1 MAKTPVFS
9 FRLKQEL
16 QDQIKEI
23 SKAYGSPNPRAFVRE
38 LIETV
43 LSGDIGRAN
52 AFNIRLIER
61 ATGQLQLR
69 MEDEMQAAL
78 LKGLVSKQSKKRKT
92 LKTLKA
98 RRTLKPHRTHE
109 RAT

>member
-43 LSGDIGRAN
+43 LSGDIAKAN
-52 AFNIRLIER
+52 AFNVRLIER

-69 MEDEMQAAL
+69 MEDEMHAAL
-78 LKGLVSKQSKKRKT
+78 IKGLVRKQSKQSKTRK
-92 LKTLKA
+92 
-98 RRTLKPHRTHE
+98 TLKPHRTHE
-109 RAT
+109 RTT

>member
-1 MAKTPVFS
+1 METPLFAL
-9 FRLKQEL
+9 RLPQTL
-16 QDQIKEI
+16 QDQIKEMG
-23 SKAYGSPNPRAFVRE
+23 KAYGSPNPRAFVRE
-38 LIETV
+38 LLETV
-43 LSGDIGRAN
+43 LSGDVAKVT
-52 AFNIRLIER
+52 AFNVRLIER

-92 LKTLKA
+92 LKA

-109 RAT
+109 RTT

>member
-16 QDQIKEI
+16 QDQIKEMG
-23 SKAYGSPNPRAFVRE
+23 KAYGSPNPRAFVRE

-43 LSGDIGRAN
+43 LSGDPVKVG
-52 AFNIRLIER
+52 AFNRRLIER

-69 MEDEMQAAL
+69 MEEELTAAFDR
-78 LKGLVSKQSKKRKT
+78 GSQSKARTTRKPR
-92 LKTLKA
+92 KPRKV
-98 RRTLKPHRTHE
+98 RRTRNERT
-109 RAT
+109 T